1 LRTITSFVNLHSST
15 KQRFYR
21 QSTKIL
27 KVILGLLAP
36 SDDID
41 FVWQINL
48 EKCKQISWSNNNLDK
63 NLHLVLTS
71 LAEAYNNAS
80 HWTVRRQILSIM
92 SKEVSFSVI
101 RMFIPDLTAY
111 RFNMARRRADFDE
124 KGVVVDDTEKHQQ
137 SDMMIINVISISLRV
152 RMRVRFFIHILACI
166 LTHPHSRMDLFLNKR
181 YYLNMQEKFNKISRE
196 TYSNNSRKTKK
207 RD

>member
-1 LRTITSFVNLHSST
+1 
-15 KQRFYR
+15 
-21 QSTKIL
+21 
-27 KVILGLLAP
+27 LAP

-48 EKCKQISWSNNNLDK
+48 EKCTQISLSNDNLDK

-92 SKEVSFSVI
+92 SKEVSFSMI

-152 RMRVRFFIHILACI
+152 RFFIQILACI
-166 LTHPHSRMDLFLNKR
+166 LTYPHSRTDLFLNKR
-181 YYLNMQEKFNKISRE
+181 YYLNMQEKFNTISRE

-207 RD
+207 KEISHRTLHYFFSFRFVT

>member
-1 LRTITSFVNLHSST
+1 
-15 KQRFYR
+15 
-21 QSTKIL
+21 
-27 KVILGLLAP
+27 
-36 SDDID
+36 
-41 FVWQINL
+41 
-48 EKCKQISWSNNNLDK
+48 
-63 NLHLVLTS
+63 
-71 LAEAYNNAS
+71 
-80 HWTVRRQILSIM
+80 M

-111 RFNMARRRADFDE
+111 RFNMARRPADFDE

-152 RMRVRFFIHILACI
+152 RMRVRFFIHILTCI
-166 LTHPHSRMDLFLNKR
+166 LTHPHSRTDLFLNKR
-181 YYLNMQEKFNKISRE
+181 YYLNMQEKFNMISRE